1 MKISVKDSQR
11 LSGIF
16 TPNLVPLDSKG
27 NINENELGRYIDWLI
42 ERGVHGLF
50 PNGSSGE
57 FTRFT
62 REERLRIGTIVL
74 DRAQGRVPVLVC
86 AVEEESTRETIRLC
100 ERYHELGARAAVILP
115 PYYFKVPSEGVYAW
129 CREIAIHSPID
140 IVLYNIPLFASPIE
154 GAVVK
159 RLADE
164 CPRIIGIKDSSGDLT
179 HMMRMIAAIRPSRP
193 DFSFMTGWDMVLL
206 PMLLMGC
213 DGGTNSSSGVFPE
226 LMVSLYNET
235 IAGRLEQAR
244 ELQFRLLTLVD
255 AMFLGLPFPEGF
267 RTALN
272 LRGFNFGKGRQ
283 NLSPAQVKDIELR
296 RGQLKKLMK
305 TVEKI

>member
-1 MKISVKDSQR
+1 M
-11 LSGIF
+11 SGIF
-16 TPNLVPLDSKG
+16 TPNLVPLDPQG
-27 NINENELGRYIDWLI
+27 NINESELRRYVDWLI

-62 REERLRIGTIVL
+62 REERLRVGRIVL
-74 DRAQGRVPVLVC
+74 EVAQGRVPVLVC
-86 AVEEESTRETIRLC
+86 AVEEESSRETIRLC

-129 CREIAIHSPID
+129 CREIAANSPID
-140 IVLYNIPLFASPIE
+140 IVLYNIPAFASPIE

-164 CPRIIGIKDSSGDLT
+164 CPRIIGIKDSTGDLT
-179 HMMRMIAAIRPSRP
+179 HMMRMIAAIRPAHP

-213 DGGTNSSSGVFPE
+213 DGGTNAASGVFPE
-226 LMVSLYNET
+226 LVVGIFSEAV
-235 IAGRLEQAR
+235 AGRLEQAR

-255 AMFLGLPFPEGF
+255 EMFLGVPFPEGF
-267 RTALN
+267 RCALN

-283 NLSPAQVKDIELR
+283 NLSPAQARDIELKIR
-296 RGQLKKLMK
+296 RLQKLMK
-305 TVEKI
+305 TAEDI